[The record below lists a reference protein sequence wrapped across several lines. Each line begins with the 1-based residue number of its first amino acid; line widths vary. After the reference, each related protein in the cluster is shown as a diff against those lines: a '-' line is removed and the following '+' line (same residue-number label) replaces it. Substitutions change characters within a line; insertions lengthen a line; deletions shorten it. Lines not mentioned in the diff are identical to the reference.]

1 MNLISKI
8 KGHKVQIILEEVELK
23 HSSAFQFLAS
33 ENAKENLITE
43 IDRLDKDIELSQTLQ
58 LMKFNLDDILQIIR
72 SSPNPEISEQKITEQ
87 FKLKAQHVREFLEL
101 ELSAVSSISFGL
113 VTETLVMQQS
123 LYQTMLN
130 DYFTN

>member
-33 ENAKENLITE
+33 ENAKENLIAE
-43 IDRLDKDIELSQTLQ
+43 IERLDKDIELSQTLQ

-72 SSPNPEISEQKITEQ
+72 SSPNPETSEQKMMKQ
-87 FKLKAQHVREFLEL
+87 FELKAEQVHFFLEL
-101 ELSAVSSISFGL
+101 ELSEVTSISFGM

-130 DYFTN
+130 DYFTD

>member
-33 ENAKENLITE
+33 ENAKENLIAE
-43 IDRLDKDIELSQTLQ
+43 IERLDKDIELSLTLQ
-58 LMKFNLDDILQIIR
+58 LMKFSLDDILQIIR

-101 ELSAVSSISFGL
+101 ELSAVSSISFGM

-130 DYFTN
+130 DYFTD

>member
-101 ELSAVSSISFGL
+101 ELSAVSSISFGM

>member
-33 ENAKENLITE
+33 ENAKENLIAE

-58 LMKFNLDDILQIIR
+58 FIKFNLEDVMQIIR
-72 SSPNPEISEQKITEQ
+72 SNQDQETTEQKLMKQ
-87 FKLKAQHVREFLEL
+87 FELKAEHVHFFMEL
-101 ELSAVSSISFGL
+101 ELSAVSSISFGM
-113 VTETLVMQQS
+113 VTETLLMHQS

-130 DYFTN
+130 DYFTD